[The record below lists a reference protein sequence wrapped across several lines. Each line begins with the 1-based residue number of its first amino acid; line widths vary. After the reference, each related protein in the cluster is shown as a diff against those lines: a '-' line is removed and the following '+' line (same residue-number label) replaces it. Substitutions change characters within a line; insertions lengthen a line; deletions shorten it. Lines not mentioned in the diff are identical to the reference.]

1 MDGRYRIAGFAA
13 LCCLNVSVVFG
24 QTLPDGKGKAEFERI
39 CTTCHTASMATRLG
53 KTEAEWRG
61 VVDDMT
67 SRGAQGTSSDM
78 DNVVFYLSTTFG
90 LRKEAPNAAQAMP
103 DPTAPVVPVAPLN
116 SSEIGRAKQTLAT
129 NGCTACHRIGDEGSY
144 VGPSLNGI
152 GSRRKADEIRVAII
166 SPRPTV
172 SPENRQVRLTGV
184 DGKTITGK
192 ILNQDGYSVQMVDAS
207 GQLETRSKAGAREF
221 AIIDTNPM
229 PSFASKITGLDLDDL
244 VRYLSSM
251 TEPGK

>member
-1 MDGRYRIAGFAA
+1 
-13 LCCLNVSVVFG
+13 
-24 QTLPDGKGKAEFERI
+24 
-39 CTTCHTASMATRLG
+39 
-53 KTEAEWRG
+53 
-61 VVDDMT
+61 
-67 SRGAQGTSSDM
+67 
-78 DNVVFYLSTTFG
+78 
-90 LRKEAPNAAQAMP
+90 
-103 DPTAPVVPVAPLN
+103 VAPLN

-192 ILNQDGYSVQMVDAS
+192 ILNQDGYSVQMVEAS
-207 GQLETRSKAGAREF
+207 GELATRSKGGAREF

-229 PSFASKITGLDLDDL
+229 PSFANKITGQDLDDV